1 MNKNRRHSIWYV
13 SLFILIISSFC
24 YAEESVNKQQ
34 AKVIYDLFSGTI
46 TQDKDQLILH
56 RCSIA
61 RDQFLL
67 DFNHP
72 EDEIKIRRLIQQ
84 DSYFWLNLRA
94 RAYENNKIYRLRV
107 EGISA
112 VHLKKSCHLSDLLS
126 DLDKP
131 PKVKPTNRE

>member
-1 MNKNRRHSIWYV
+1 MNKNRRHSIWHV

-24 YAEESVNKQQ
+24 HAKESVNKEQT
-34 AKVIYDLFSGTI
+34 KIIYDLFSGTI
-46 TQDKDQLILH
+46 TQDKDHLILH

-72 EDEIKIRRLIQQ
+72 QDKIKILRLMQQ

-126 DLDKP
+126 DVDRL
-131 PKVKPTNRE
+131 PKGKLTNRE